1 MRLAMFS
8 ILASVFL
15 MPALPALA
23 GPLESGVAAQNG
35 GDYATALRLLSPLAE
50 QGNAIA
56 QFNLATMYDLAQ
68 GVPQDYA
75 EATKWLRKSADQGIA
90 AAQTRLG
97 VMYLLGNGVQQDYA
111 EALKWFRQAANQDS
125 PSGQKVLGNMYANG
139 LGVQQDYA
147 AAYVWFSLAA
157 AMGDEDAASARDT
170 VAAHMSPDQIAEA
183 QRLAAE
189 WKPMK

>member
-8 ILASVFL
+8 LLASVFL
-15 MPALPALA
+15 TPALPALA

-35 GDYATALRLLSPLAE
+35 GDYATALRLLRPLAE

-56 QFNLATMYDLAQ
+56 QFNLGAMYELAQ

-75 EATKWLRKSADQGIA
+75 EAAKWLRKSADQGIA
-90 AAQTRLG
+90 AAQTSLG
-97 VMYLLGNGVQQDYA
+97 VMYQLGNGVQQDYA
-111 EALKWFRQAANQDS
+111 EALKWFRQAANQDYAT
-125 PSGQKVLGNMYANG
+125 GQKVLGNMYANG
-139 LGVQQDYA
+139 WGVQQDYA
-147 AAYVWFSLAA
+147 TAYVWFSLAA
-157 AMGDEDAASARDT
+157 AKGDEDAASARDT

-189 WKPMK
+189 WQPMK